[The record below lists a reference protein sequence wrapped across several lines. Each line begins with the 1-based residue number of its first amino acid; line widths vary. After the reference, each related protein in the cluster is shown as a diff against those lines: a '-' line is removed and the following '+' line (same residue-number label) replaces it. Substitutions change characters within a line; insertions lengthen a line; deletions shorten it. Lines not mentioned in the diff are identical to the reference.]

1 MGQKDPTHLV
11 VGHLTRPHGTK
22 GDFLCSVLTDY
33 PESVFASGVV
43 LSLGGENDH
52 APNPDL
58 PPLRIESV
66 REHPKGALVTFGG
79 ITDRTSAE
87 LFQGRYL
94 YLSMEEVE
102 PLAEG
107 EIFYHQL
114 LGMAVET
121 AGGETIG
128 TVQEVYEHDVGRF
141 GRIRKSKVRVDRECA
156 VPVHFGR
163 FQTAKSFVFPLQSFQ
178 DGHAAHRNPL
188 SY

>member
-22 GDFLCSVLTDY
+22 GEFLCSVLTDY
-33 PESVFASGVV
+33 PEHVFASGVV
-43 LSLGGENDH
+43 LSLGGEDDH

-79 ITDRTSAE
+79 VTDRTGAE

-94 YLSMEEVE
+94 YLPLEEVE

-107 EIFYHQL
+107 ELFYHQL

-128 TVQEVYEHDVGRF
+128 TVQEVYELGPTDLLEVSGGKGTLMIPYQPGIVVNVDVGAS
-141 GRIRKSKVRVDRECA
+141 RIVID
-156 VPVHFGR
+156 P
-163 FQTAKSFVFPLQSFQ
+163 P
-178 DGHAAHRNPL
+178 DGL
-188 SY
+188 LDL

>member
-22 GDFLCSVLTDY
+22 GEFLCSVLTDY
-33 PESVFASGVV
+33 PENVFASGVV
-43 LSLGGENDH
+43 LSLGGEDDH
-52 APNPDL
+52 GPNPDL

-79 ITDRTSAE
+79 VTDRTGAE

-94 YLSMEEVE
+94 YLPMEEVE

-128 TVQEVYEHDVGRF
+128 TVQEVYELGPTDLLEVSGGKGTLMIPYQPEIVVNVDVGAS
-141 GRIRKSKVRVDRECA
+141 RIVID
-156 VPVHFGR
+156 P
-163 FQTAKSFVFPLQSFQ
+163 P
-178 DGHAAHRNPL
+178 DGL
-188 SY
+188 LDL

>member
-22 GDFLCSVLTDY
+22 GEFLCSVLTDY
-33 PESVFASGVV
+33 PENVFASGVV
-43 LSLGGENDH
+43 LSLGGEDDH
-52 APNPDL
+52 TPNLDF

-79 ITDRTSAE
+79 ITDRTGAE

-94 YLSMEEVE
+94 FLPMEEVE

-121 AGGETIG
+121 VGGETVG
-128 TVQEVYEHDVGRF
+128 TVQEVYELGPTDLLEVSGGR
-141 GRIRKSKVRVDRECA
+141 GTLMIPYQPEIVVNVDAGASRIVVD
-156 VPVHFGR
+156 P
-163 FQTAKSFVFPLQSFQ
+163 P
-178 DGHAAHRNPL
+178 DGL
-188 SY
+188 LDL

>member
-121 AGGETIG
+121 VGGETIG
-128 TVQEVYEHDVGRF
+128 TVQEVYELGSTDLLEVSGGKGTLMIPYQPEIVLNVDVSAS
-141 GRIRKSKVRVDRECA
+141 RIVID
-156 VPVHFGR
+156 P
-163 FQTAKSFVFPLQSFQ
+163 P
-178 DGHAAHRNPL
+178 DGL
-188 SY
+188 LDL

>member
-114 LGMAVET
+114 LGMAVVT
-121 AGGETIG
+121 AGGESIG
-128 TVQEVYEHDVGRF
+128 TVQEVYELGPTDLLEVSGGKGTLMIPYQPEIVLNVDVSAS
-141 GRIRKSKVRVDRECA
+141 RIVID
-156 VPVHFGR
+156 P
-163 FQTAKSFVFPLQSFQ
+163 P
-178 DGHAAHRNPL
+178 DGL
-188 SY
+188 LDL

>member
-22 GDFLCSVLTDY
+22 GEFLCSVLTDY
-33 PESVFASGVV
+33 PKSVFASGVV

-66 REHPKGALVTFGG
+66 REHPRGALVTFGG
-79 ITDRTSAE
+79 ITDRTGAE
-87 LFQGRYL
+87 LFQGKYL
-94 YLSMEEVE
+94 YLPMEEVE

-107 EIFYHQL
+107 EFFYHQL

-128 TVQEVYEHDVGRF
+128 TVQEVYELGPTDLLEVSGGKGTLMIPYQPEIVVNVDVGASQ
-141 GRIRKSKVRVDRECA
+141 IVID
-156 VPVHFGR
+156 P
-163 FQTAKSFVFPLQSFQ
+163 P
-178 DGHAAHRNPL
+178 DGL
-188 SY
+188 LEL